1 MRRSVKRIYVAPQLI
16 GHADRSQA
24 SALQDQ
30 PLRPLWT
37 AEANPTISGVGFTK
51 NFGSLVAP
59 HLVANIS
66 HQPLC
71 QVAVR

>member
-1 MRRSVKRIYVAPQLI
+1 MAPQLT
-16 GHADRSQA
+16 GHAGRSQP

-30 PLRPLWT
+30 PQRPLWT

>member
-1 MRRSVKRIYVAPQLI
+1 MERIYEASQLI
-16 GHADRSQA
+16 GHADRSQP

-71 QVAVR
+71 QVAMR

>member
-1 MRRSVKRIYVAPQLI
+1 MVEHINLAPQLV
-16 GHADRSQA
+16 GHADRGQPA
-24 SALQDQ
+24 ALQDQ

-51 NFGSLVAP
+51 SFGSLVAP